1 MQINYKILRIE
12 DEKDFVESEIVFIQG
27 YLEDLWFILEYENPE
42 KYEDKDFS
50 SYDLIVVDY
59 NLAEGQFWQDIIESI
74 RNEEFYREILFY
86 SWDGE
91 NALRDLVKHL
101 DWVYCASKDSCREKL
116 KGLITNTIRKTQ
128 DINNLR
134 GLIMAETSEIDDV
147 IKKIIK
153 NIAKTDIESWKIVQR
168 KDKLQEYYQQC
179 IEDIKNFNLPEDF
192 DKFVDSKYFSAF
204 FAYRTLKSF
213 IQEHLSKEEK
223 EKLNS
228 YLAEIIEPRNNFGHT
243 NNINPLQESEYTNF
257 RKKIKDYKDFFHR
270 YYADFTQQQ
279 IK

>member
-1 MQINYKILRIE
+1 
-12 DEKDFVESEIVFIQG
+12 
-27 YLEDLWFILEYENPE
+27 
-42 KYEDKDFS
+42 
-50 SYDLIVVDY
+50 
-59 NLAEGQFWQDIIESI
+59 
-74 RNEEFYREILFY
+74 
-86 SWDGE
+86 
-91 NALRDLVKHL
+91 
-101 DWVYCASKDSCREKL
+101 
-116 KGLITNTIRKTQ
+116 
-128 DINNLR
+128 
-134 GLIMAETSEIDDV
+134 MAETSEIDDV

-213 IQEHLSKEEK
+213 IKEHLSKEEK

-270 YYADFTQQQ
+270 YDADFTQQQ